1 MSSRQSSST
10 SRFTRRAPGFL
21 AAVVVFLVLVSI
33 LTFPLVF
40 NLGSRLISTTANLN
54 EDTVIPVWY
63 WWYLRENL
71 ASIPSEPGLV
81 LHTNSLY
88 APGGLDIQCAAPR

>member
-54 EDTVIPVWY
+54 EDTVIPG
-63 WWYLRENL
+63 LRLYNAVNL
-71 ASIPSEPGLV
+71 K
-81 LHTNSLY
+81 
-88 APGGLDIQCAAPR
+88 GGQH